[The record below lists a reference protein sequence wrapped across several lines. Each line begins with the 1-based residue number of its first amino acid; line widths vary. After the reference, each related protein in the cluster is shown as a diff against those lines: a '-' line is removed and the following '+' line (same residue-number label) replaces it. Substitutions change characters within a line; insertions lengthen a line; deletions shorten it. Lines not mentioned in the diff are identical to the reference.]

1 MPEPLPSPTVREDE
15 PITRFCIRR
24 SAHMRPDKGKGKY
37 PLFLPLPY
45 KELSVARTQGMSDEE
60 IRQIAVEHVP
70 PPVKGY
76 ATVQA
81 ALVLQLG
88 LTFDPNGDPYPQ
100 HADVIGWS
108 GDQARDRTIAQVLAD
123 ASTLV
128 DYEGLARSG

>member
-15 PITRFCIRR
+15 PITRFCTQRKN
-24 SAHMRPDKGKGKY
+24 HMRSDKGRGKY

-45 KELSVARTQGMSDEE
+45 KELSVARTQGMSDAR

-70 PPVKGY
+70 VPVKGH
-76 ATVQA
+76 ATVHA
-81 ALVLQLG
+81 ALVLQSG

-108 GDQARDRTIAQVLAD
+108 GDQAHDRTVAQVLAD
-123 ASTLV
+123 ASALV
-128 DYEGLARSG
+128 DYEGPARSS